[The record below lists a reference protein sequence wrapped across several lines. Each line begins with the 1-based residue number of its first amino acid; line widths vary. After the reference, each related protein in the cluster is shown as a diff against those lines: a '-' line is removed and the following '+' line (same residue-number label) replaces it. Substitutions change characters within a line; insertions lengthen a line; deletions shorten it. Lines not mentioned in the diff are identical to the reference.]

1 MVGGK
6 ERRMKKIFLILAAAV
21 VLSSVAFAQTSA
33 GSGLADSTEE
43 ERRKAWE
50 QEWEDEICE
59 EHKTFIIQGL
69 SLISLMKEKAMNDD
83 YSRLLGRNDEFIA
96 KLHELCA
103 GDMSKIHDVIRLSG
117 VFDMFGLSEERL
129 LQFSPM
135 LKRELEILILK
146 SFTAN
151 WSNKAEMDKIDAASF
166 IASERTF
173 VSSELKEDCIYIFG
187 FEDDSLYPV
196 AVGFMHGEGNSVSAF
211 STFVLSKDFISDV
224 FKLAIFSDIGLKWDR
239 VY

>member
-1 MVGGK
+1 MK
-6 ERRMKKIFLILAAAV
+6 MKKTFLIFASAV
-21 VLSSVAFAQTSA
+21 VLSSMAWAQTSA
-33 GSGLADSTEE
+33 GNGLADSTEE

-96 KLHELCA
+96 QLHELCA

-117 VFDMFGLSEERL
+117 VFDMFSLSEERL

-135 LKRELEILILK
+135 LKRELEILLLK

-151 WSNKAEMDKIDAASF
+151 WSNKAEMDKIAAASF

-196 AVGFMHGEGNSVSAF
+196 AVGFMRGEGNSVSAF
-211 STFVLSKDFISDV
+211 STFVLSKDFLTDV

>member
-1 MVGGK
+1 MK
-6 ERRMKKIFLILAAAV
+6 MKKIFLIFAAV
-21 VLSSVAFAQTSA
+21 FALSSVAFAQASA

-59 EHKTFIIQGL
+59 EHKTFIFQGL

-117 VFDMFGLSEERL
+117 VFDMFSLSEERL

-135 LKRELEILILK
+135 LKRELEILLLK

-151 WSNKAEMDKIDAASF
+151 WSNKAEMDKIAAASF

-196 AVGFMHGEGNSVSAF
+196 AVGFIRGEGNSVSAF
-211 STFVLSKDFISDV
+211 STFVLSKDFVTDV

>member
-1 MVGGK
+1 MK
-6 ERRMKKIFLILAAAV
+6 MKKTFLIFAASV
-21 VLSSVAFAQTSA
+21 VLSSVAWAQTSA

-117 VFDMFGLSEERL
+117 VFDMFSLSEERL

-135 LKRELEILILK
+135 LKRELEILLLK

-151 WSNKAEMDKIDAASF
+151 WSNKAEMDKIAAASF

-196 AVGFMHGEGNSVSAF
+196 AVGFMRGEGNSVSAF
-211 STFVLSKDFISDV
+211 STFVLSKDFVTDV

>member
-1 MVGGK
+1 MK
-6 ERRMKKIFLILAAAV
+6 MKKIFLILAAV
-21 VLSSVAFAQTSA
+21 FVLSSVAWAQTSA

-103 GDMSKIHDVIRLSG
+103 GDMSKIHDVIRFSC
-117 VFDMFGLSEERL
+117 VFDMFSLSEERL

-135 LKRELEILILK
+135 LKRELEILLLK

-151 WSNKAEMDKIDAASF
+151 WSNKDEMDKIAAASF

-196 AVGFMHGEGNSVSAF
+196 AVGFMRGEGNSVSAF
-211 STFVLSKDFISDV
+211 STFVLSKDFVTDV

>member
-1 MVGGK
+1 MK
-6 ERRMKKIFLILAAAV
+6 MKKIFLILAAV
-21 VLSSVAFAQTSA
+21 FVLSSVAWAQTSA

-117 VFDMFGLSEERL
+117 VFDMFSLSEERL

-135 LKRELEILILK
+135 LKRELEILLLK

-151 WSNKAEMDKIDAASF
+151 WSNKAEMDKIAAASF

-196 AVGFMHGEGNSVSAF
+196 AVGFMRGEGNSVSAF
-211 STFVLSKDFISDV
+211 SAFILSKDFVTDV

>member
-1 MVGGK
+1 MK
-6 ERRMKKIFLILAAAV
+6 MKKTFLIFAAAV

-33 GSGLADSTEE
+33 GIGLADSTEE

-69 SLISLMKEKAMNDD
+69 SLISLMREKAMNDD

-117 VFDMFGLSEERL
+117 VFDMFSLSEERL

-135 LKRELEILILK
+135 LKRELEILLLK

-151 WSNKAEMDKIDAASF
+151 WSNKAEMDKIAAASF

-196 AVGFMHGEGNSVSAF
+196 AVGFMRGEGNSVSAF
-211 STFVLSKDFISDV
+211 STFVLSKDFVTDV

>member
-1 MVGGK
+1 MK
-6 ERRMKKIFLILAAAV
+6 MKKTFLIFAASV
-21 VLSSVAFAQTSA
+21 VLSSVAWAQTSA

-117 VFDMFGLSEERL
+117 VFDMFSLSEERL

-135 LKRELEILILK
+135 LKRELEILLLK

-151 WSNKAEMDKIDAASF
+151 WSNKAEMDKIAAARF
-166 IASERTF
+166 IASESTF
-173 VSSELKEDCIYIFG
+173 VSSALKEDCIYSFG

-196 AVGFMHGEGNSVSAF
+196 AVGFMRGEGNSVSAF
-211 STFVLSKDFISDV
+211 STFVLSKDFVTDV

>member
-1 MVGGK
+1 MK
-6 ERRMKKIFLILAAAV
+6 MKKTFLIFAASVA
-21 VLSSVAFAQTSA
+21 LSSVAWAQTSA

-117 VFDMFGLSEERL
+117 VFDMFSLSEERL

-135 LKRELEILILK
+135 LKRELEILLLK

-151 WSNKAEMDKIDAASF
+151 WSNKAEMDKIAAASF

-196 AVGFMHGEGNSVSAF
+196 AVGFMRGEGNSVSAF
-211 STFVLSKDFISDV
+211 STFVLSKDFVTDV

>member
-1 MVGGK
+1 MK
-6 ERRMKKIFLILAAAV
+6 MKKLFLILAAV
-21 VLSSVAFAQTSA
+21 FVLSSVAWAQTSA

-50 QEWEDEICE
+50 QEWEDEISE

-69 SLISLMKEKAMNDD
+69 SLISLMKEKAMKDD

-117 VFDMFGLSEERL
+117 VFDMFSLSEERL

-135 LKRELEILILK
+135 LKRELEILLLK

-151 WSNKAEMDKIDAASF
+151 WSNKAEMDKIAAASF

-196 AVGFMHGEGNSVSAF
+196 AVGFMRGEGNSVSAF
-211 STFVLSKDFISDV
+211 STFVLSKDFVTDV

>member
-1 MVGGK
+1 MK
-6 ERRMKKIFLILAAAV
+6 MKKLFLIFAAAV

-69 SLISLMKEKAMNDD
+69 SLISLMKEKSMNDD

-117 VFDMFGLSEERL
+117 VFDMFSLSEERL

-135 LKRELEILILK
+135 LKRELEILLLK

-151 WSNKAEMDKIDAASF
+151 WSNKAEMDKIAAASF

-196 AVGFMHGEGNSVSAF
+196 AVGFMRGEGNSVSAF
-211 STFVLSKDFISDV
+211 STFVLSKDFVTDV

>member
-1 MVGGK
+1 MK
-6 ERRMKKIFLILAAAV
+6 MKKTFLIFAASV
-21 VLSSVAFAQTSA
+21 VLSSVAWAQTSA

-117 VFDMFGLSEERL
+117 VFDMFSLSEERL

-135 LKRELEILILK
+135 LKRELEILLLK

-151 WSNKAEMDKIDAASF
+151 WSNKAEMDKIAAASF

-196 AVGFMHGEGNSVSAF
+196 AVGFMRGEGNSVSAF
-211 STFVLSKDFISDV
+211 STFVLSKDFVTDV

-239 VY
+239 LY

>member
-1 MVGGK
+1 MK
-6 ERRMKKIFLILAAAV
+6 MKKLFLILAAV
-21 VLSSVAFAQTSA
+21 FVLSSVAWAQTSA

-50 QEWEDEICE
+50 QEWEDEISE

-117 VFDMFGLSEERL
+117 VFDMFSLSEERL

-135 LKRELEILILK
+135 LKRELEILLLK

-151 WSNKAEMDKIDAASF
+151 WSNKAEMDKIAAASF

-196 AVGFMHGEGNSVSAF
+196 AVGFMRGEGNSVSAF
-211 STFVLSKDFISDV
+211 STFVLSIDFVTDV

>member
-1 MVGGK
+1 MK
-6 ERRMKKIFLILAAAV
+6 MKKTFLIFASAV
-21 VLSSVAFAQTSA
+21 VLSSVAWAQTSA

-117 VFDMFGLSEERL
+117 VFDMFSLSEERL

-135 LKRELEILILK
+135 LKRELEILLLK

-151 WSNKAEMDKIDAASF
+151 WSNKAEMDKIAAASF

-196 AVGFMHGEGNSVSAF
+196 AVGFMRGEGNSVSAF
-211 STFVLSKDFISDV
+211 STFVLSKDFVTDV

>member
-1 MVGGK
+1 MK
-6 ERRMKKIFLILAAAV
+6 MKKTFLILAAAV

-33 GSGLADSTEE
+33 GSVLADSTEE

-96 KLHELCA
+96 KLHQLCA

-117 VFDMFGLSEERL
+117 VFDMFSLSEERL

-135 LKRELEILILK
+135 LKRELEILLLK

-151 WSNKAEMDKIDAASF
+151 WSNKAEMDKIAAASF

-196 AVGFMHGEGNSVSAF
+196 AVGFMRGEGNSVSAF
-211 STFVLSKDFISDV
+211 STFVLRTDFVTDV

>member
-1 MVGGK
+1 MK
-6 ERRMKKIFLILAAAV
+6 MKKTFLIFAASV
-21 VLSSVAFAQTSA
+21 VLSSVAWAQTSA

-117 VFDMFGLSEERL
+117 VFDMFSLSEERL

-135 LKRELEILILK
+135 LKRELEILLLK

-151 WSNKAEMDKIDAASF
+151 WSNKAEMDKIAAASF

-196 AVGFMHGEGNSVSAF
+196 AVGFMRGEENSVSAF
-211 STFVLSKDFISDV
+211 STFVLSKDFVTDV

>member
-1 MVGGK
+1 MK
-6 ERRMKKIFLILAAAV
+6 MKKLFLILAAV
-21 VLSSVAFAQTSA
+21 FVLSSVAWAQTSA

-50 QEWEDEICE
+50 QEWEDEISE

-117 VFDMFGLSEERL
+117 VFDMFSLSEERL

-135 LKRELEILILK
+135 LKRELEILLLK

-151 WSNKAEMDKIDAASF
+151 WSNKAEMDKIAAASF

-196 AVGFMHGEGNSVSAF
+196 AVGFMRGEGNSVSAF
-211 STFVLSKDFISDV
+211 STFVLSKDFVTDV

>member
-1 MVGGK
+1 MK
-6 ERRMKKIFLILAAAV
+6 MKKIFLILAASV
-21 VLSSVAFAQTSA
+21 VLSLVAWAQTSA

-117 VFDMFGLSEERL
+117 VFDMFSLSEERL

-135 LKRELEILILK
+135 LKRELEILLLK

-151 WSNKAEMDKIDAASF
+151 WSNKAEMDKIAAASF

-196 AVGFMHGEGNSVSAF
+196 AVGFMRGEGNSVSAF
-211 STFVLSKDFISDV
+211 STFVLSKDFVTDV

>member
-1 MVGGK
+1 MK
-6 ERRMKKIFLILAAAV
+6 MKKTFLFFAASV
-21 VLSSVAFAQTSA
+21 VLSSVAWAQTSA

-103 GDMSKIHDVIRLSG
+103 GDMSKIHDVIRLSS
-117 VFDMFGLSEERL
+117 VFDMFSLSEERL

-135 LKRELEILILK
+135 LKRELEILLLK

-151 WSNKAEMDKIDAASF
+151 WSNKAEMDKIAAASF

-196 AVGFMHGEGNSVSAF
+196 AVGFMRGEGNSVSAF
-211 STFVLSKDFISDV
+211 STFVLSKDFVTDV

>member
-1 MVGGK
+1 MK
-6 ERRMKKIFLILAAAV
+6 MKKIFLTLAAVLA
-21 VLSSVAFAQTSA
+21 LSSVAWAQASA
-33 GSGLADSTEE
+33 RSGLADSIEE

-117 VFDMFGLSEERL
+117 VFDMFSLSEERL

-135 LKRELEILILK
+135 LKRELEILLLK

-151 WSNKAEMDKIDAASF
+151 WSNKAEMDKIAAASF

-196 AVGFMHGEGNSVSAF
+196 AVGFMRGEGNSVSAF
-211 STFVLSKDFISDV
+211 LTFVLSKDFVTDV

>member
-1 MVGGK
+1 MK
-6 ERRMKKIFLILAAAV
+6 MKKLFLILAAV
-21 VLSSVAFAQTSA
+21 FVLSSVAWAQTSA

-69 SLISLMKEKAMNDD
+69 SLISLMKEKAMKDD

-117 VFDMFGLSEERL
+117 VFDMFSLSEERL

-135 LKRELEILILK
+135 LKRELEILLLK

-151 WSNKAEMDKIDAASF
+151 WSNKAEMDKIAAASF

-196 AVGFMHGEGNSVSAF
+196 AVGFMRGEGNSVSAF
-211 STFVLSKDFISDV
+211 STFVLSKDFVTDV

>member
-1 MVGGK
+1 MK
-6 ERRMKKIFLILAAAV
+6 MKKLFLILAAV
-21 VLSSVAFAQTSA
+21 FVLSSVAWAQTSA

-117 VFDMFGLSEERL
+117 VFDMFSLSEERL

-135 LKRELEILILK
+135 LKRELEILLLK
-146 SFTAN
+146 SYTAN
-151 WSNKAEMDKIDAASF
+151 WSNKAEMDKIAAASF

-196 AVGFMHGEGNSVSAF
+196 AVGFMRGEGNSVSAF
-211 STFVLSKDFISDV
+211 STFVLSKDFVTDV

>member
-1 MVGGK
+1 MK
-6 ERRMKKIFLILAAAV
+6 MKKTFLIFAAAL

-69 SLISLMKEKAMNDD
+69 SLISLMREKAMNDD

-117 VFDMFGLSEERL
+117 VFDMFSLSEERL

-135 LKRELEILILK
+135 LKRELEILLLK

-151 WSNKAEMDKIDAASF
+151 WSNKAEMDKIAAASF

-196 AVGFMHGEGNSVSAF
+196 AVGFMRGEGNSVSAF
-211 STFVLSKDFISDV
+211 STFVLSKDFVTDV

>member
-1 MVGGK
+1 MK
-6 ERRMKKIFLILAAAV
+6 MKKTFLIFALAV

-50 QEWEDEICE
+50 QEWEDEISE

-117 VFDMFGLSEERL
+117 VFDMFSLSEERL

-135 LKRELEILILK
+135 LKRELEILLLK

-151 WSNKAEMDKIDAASF
+151 WSNKAEMDKIAAASF

-196 AVGFMHGEGNSVSAF
+196 AVGFMRGEGNSVSAF
-211 STFVLSKDFISDV
+211 STFVLSKDFVTDV

>member
-1 MVGGK
+1 MK
-6 ERRMKKIFLILAAAV
+6 MKKTFLIFAAAV
-21 VLSSVAFAQTSA
+21 VLSSVAWAQTSA

-117 VFDMFGLSEERL
+117 VFDMFSLSEERL

-135 LKRELEILILK
+135 LKRELEILLLK

-151 WSNKAEMDKIDAASF
+151 WSNKAEMDKIAAASF

-196 AVGFMHGEGNSVSAF
+196 AVGFMRGEGNSVSAF
-211 STFVLSKDFISDV
+211 STFVLSKDFVTDL

>member
-1 MVGGK
+1 MK
-6 ERRMKKIFLILAAAV
+6 MKKTFLIFALAV

-50 QEWEDEICE
+50 QEWEDEISE
-59 EHKTFIIQGL
+59 EHKTFIIHGL

-117 VFDMFGLSEERL
+117 VFDMFSLSEERL

-135 LKRELEILILK
+135 LKRELEILLLK

-151 WSNKAEMDKIDAASF
+151 WSNKAEMDKIAAASF

-196 AVGFMHGEGNSVSAF
+196 AVGFMRGEGNSVSAF
-211 STFVLSKDFISDV
+211 STFVLSKDFDTDV

>member
-1 MVGGK
+1 MK
-6 ERRMKKIFLILAAAV
+6 MKKTFLIFAAV
-21 VLSSVAFAQTSA
+21 LVLSSVAWAQTSA

-117 VFDMFGLSEERL
+117 VFDMFSLSEERL

-135 LKRELEILILK
+135 LKRELEILLLK

-151 WSNKAEMDKIDAASF
+151 WSNKAEMDKIAAASF

-196 AVGFMHGEGNSVSAF
+196 AVGFMRGEGNSVSAF
-211 STFVLSKDFISDV
+211 STFVLSKDFVTDV

>member
-1 MVGGK
+1 MK
-6 ERRMKKIFLILAAAV
+6 MKKTFLIFAASVA
-21 VLSSVAFAQTSA
+21 LSSVAWAQTSA

-59 EHKTFIIQGL
+59 EHKTFIFQGL

-117 VFDMFGLSEERL
+117 VFDMFSLSEERL

-135 LKRELEILILK
+135 LKRELEILLLK

-151 WSNKAEMDKIDAASF
+151 WSNKAEMDKIAAASF

-196 AVGFMHGEGNSVSAF
+196 AVGFMRGEGNSVSAF
-211 STFVLSKDFISDV
+211 STFVLSKDFVTDV

>member
-1 MVGGK
+1 MK
-6 ERRMKKIFLILAAAV
+6 MKKKFLIFAASV
-21 VLSSVAFAQTSA
+21 VLSSVAWAQTSA

-43 ERRKAWE
+43 ERRKAWK

-69 SLISLMKEKAMNDD
+69 SLISLMREKAMNDD

-117 VFDMFGLSEERL
+117 VFDMFSLSEERL

-135 LKRELEILILK
+135 LKRELEILLLK

-151 WSNKAEMDKIDAASF
+151 WSNKAEMDKIAAASF

-196 AVGFMHGEGNSVSAF
+196 AVGFMRGEGNSVSAF
-211 STFVLSKDFISDV
+211 STFVLSKDFVTDV

>member
-1 MVGGK
+1 MK
-6 ERRMKKIFLILAAAV
+6 MKKIFLILAAV
-21 VLSSVAFAQTSA
+21 FVLSSVAWAQTSA

-117 VFDMFGLSEERL
+117 VFDMFSLSEERL

-135 LKRELEILILK
+135 LKRELEILLLK

-151 WSNKAEMDKIDAASF
+151 WSNKAEMDKIAAASF

-196 AVGFMHGEGNSVSAF
+196 AVGFMRGEGNSVSAF
-211 STFVLSKDFISDV
+211 STFVLSKDFVTDV

>member
-1 MVGGK
+1 MK
-6 ERRMKKIFLILAAAV
+6 MKKTFLIFAASV

-103 GDMSKIHDVIRLSG
+103 GDMSKIHDVIRLSV
-117 VFDMFGLSEERL
+117 VFDMFSLSEERL

-135 LKRELEILILK
+135 LKRELEILLLK

-151 WSNKAEMDKIDAASF
+151 WSNKAEMDKIAAASF

-196 AVGFMHGEGNSVSAF
+196 AVGFMRGEGNSVSAF
-211 STFVLSKDFISDV
+211 STFVLSKDFVTDL

>member
-1 MVGGK
+1 MK
-6 ERRMKKIFLILAAAV
+6 MKKTFLIFAASV

-117 VFDMFGLSEERL
+117 VFDMFSLSEERL

-135 LKRELEILILK
+135 LKRELEILLLK

-151 WSNKAEMDKIDAASF
+151 WSNKAEMDKIAAASF

-196 AVGFMHGEGNSVSAF
+196 AVGFMRGEGNSVSAF
-211 STFVLSKDFISDV
+211 STFVLSKDFVTDL

>member
-1 MVGGK
+1 MK
-6 ERRMKKIFLILAAAV
+6 MKKTFLIFAAAV

-33 GSGLADSTEE
+33 GSVIADSTEE

-117 VFDMFGLSEERL
+117 VFDMFSLSEERL

-135 LKRELEILILK
+135 LKRELEILLLK

-151 WSNKAEMDKIDAASF
+151 WSNKAEMDKIAAASF

-196 AVGFMHGEGNSVSAF
+196 AVGYMRGEGNSVSAF
-211 STFVLSKDFISDV
+211 STFVLSKDFVTDV

>member
-1 MVGGK
+1 MK
-6 ERRMKKIFLILAAAV
+6 MKKTFLIFAAAL

-117 VFDMFGLSEERL
+117 VFDMFSLSEERL

-135 LKRELEILILK
+135 LKRELEILLLK

-151 WSNKAEMDKIDAASF
+151 WSNKAEMDKVAAASF

-196 AVGFMHGEGNSVSAF
+196 AVGFMRGEGNSVSAF
-211 STFVLSKDFISDV
+211 STFVLSKDFVTDV

>member
-1 MVGGK
+1 MK
-6 ERRMKKIFLILAAAV
+6 MKKTFLIFAAAL

-69 SLISLMKEKAMNDD
+69 SLISLMKDKAMNDD

-117 VFDMFGLSEERL
+117 VFDMFSLSEERL

-135 LKRELEILILK
+135 LKRELEILLLK

-151 WSNKAEMDKIDAASF
+151 WSNKAEMDKIAAASF

-187 FEDDSLYPV
+187 FEDASLYPV
-196 AVGFMHGEGNSVSAF
+196 AVGFMRGEGNSVSAF
-211 STFVLSKDFISDV
+211 STFVLSKDFVTDV

>member
-1 MVGGK
+1 MK
-6 ERRMKKIFLILAAAV
+6 MKKIFLIFAAAL

-69 SLISLMKEKAMNDD
+69 SLISLMREKAMNDD

-117 VFDMFGLSEERL
+117 VFDMFSLSEERL

-135 LKRELEILILK
+135 LKRELEILLLK

-151 WSNKAEMDKIDAASF
+151 WSNKAEMDKIAAASF

-196 AVGFMHGEGNSVSAF
+196 AVGFMRGEENSVSAF
-211 STFVLSKDFISDV
+211 STFVLSKDFVTDV

>member
-1 MVGGK
+1 MK
-6 ERRMKKIFLILAAAV
+6 MKKLFLILAAV
-21 VLSSVAFAQTSA
+21 FVLSSVAWAQTSA

-69 SLISLMKEKAMNDD
+69 SLISLMKEKSMNDD

-117 VFDMFGLSEERL
+117 VFDMFSLSEERL

-135 LKRELEILILK
+135 LKRELEILLLK

-151 WSNKAEMDKIDAASF
+151 WSNKAEMDKIAAASF

-196 AVGFMHGEGNSVSAF
+196 AVGFMRGEGNSVSAF
-211 STFVLSKDFISDV
+211 STFVLSKDFVTDV

>member
-1 MVGGK
+1 MK
-6 ERRMKKIFLILAAAV
+6 MKKLFLILAAV
-21 VLSSVAFAQTSA
+21 FVLSSVAWAQTSA

-50 QEWEDEICE
+50 QEWEDEISE

-69 SLISLMKEKAMNDD
+69 SLISLMKEKSMNDD

-117 VFDMFGLSEERL
+117 VFDMFSLSEERL

-135 LKRELEILILK
+135 LKRELEILLLK

-151 WSNKAEMDKIDAASF
+151 WSNKAEMDKIAAASF

-196 AVGFMHGEGNSVSAF
+196 AVGFMRGEGNSVSAF
-211 STFVLSKDFISDV
+211 STFVLSKDFVTDV

>member
-1 MVGGK
+1 MK
-6 ERRMKKIFLILAAAV
+6 MKKIFLIFAAAL

-117 VFDMFGLSEERL
+117 VFDMFSLSEERL

-135 LKRELEILILK
+135 LKRELEILLLK

-151 WSNKAEMDKIDAASF
+151 WSNKAEMDKIAAASF

-196 AVGFMHGEGNSVSAF
+196 AVGFMRGEGNSVSAF
-211 STFVLSKDFISDV
+211 STFVLSKDFVTDV

>member
-1 MVGGK
+1 MK
-6 ERRMKKIFLILAAAV
+6 MKKIFLILSAV
-21 VLSSVAFAQTSA
+21 LVLSSVAWAQTSA

-69 SLISLMKEKAMNDD
+69 SLISIMKEKAMNDD

-117 VFDMFGLSEERL
+117 VFDMFSLSEDRL

-135 LKRELEILILK
+135 LKRELEILLLK

-151 WSNKAEMDKIDAASF
+151 WSNKAEMDKIAAASF

-196 AVGFMHGEGNSVSAF
+196 AVGFMRGEGNSVSAF
-211 STFVLSKDFISDV
+211 STFVLSKDFVTDV

>member
-1 MVGGK
+1 MK
-6 ERRMKKIFLILAAAV
+6 MKKKFLIFAASV
-21 VLSSVAFAQTSA
+21 VLSSVAWAQTSA

-117 VFDMFGLSEERL
+117 VFDMFSLSEERL

-135 LKRELEILILK
+135 LKRELEILLLK

-151 WSNKAEMDKIDAASF
+151 WSNKAEMDKIAAASF

-196 AVGFMHGEGNSVSAF
+196 AVGFMRGEGNSVSAF
-211 STFVLSKDFISDV
+211 STFVLSKDFITDV